1 MEKKKINSTNLIG
14 QIILLLAIMG
24 AIEFVVS
31 SGRINKLYLA
41 SPTQIFQELL
51 DLLTKNILL
60 KHILATISEF
70 LAGYGLSIAF
80 GIILGLLFVA
90 FPKIDKFFAP
100 FVSGLMSIPK
110 VAIIPLLTIW
120 FGIGFSSKVVLVF
133 LFSFFTIFFNTISG
147 AKQTSNNYLKVSRV
161 FRASK
166 IQTILK
172 VLLPSAV
179 PSIFAGL
186 RVTAA
191 TGITGVIFAEM
202 QASKKGLGFM
212 LSEAAAVYNTPRLFL
227 IIIIVTILSVI
238 LVKIVDLFEEKVF
251 LKWKNS

>member
-1 MEKKKINSTNLIG
+1 MEKKKINSKNLIG

-41 SPTQIFQELL
+41 SPSQIFQELL

-70 LAGYGLSIAF
+70 LAGYGLSIAL

-90 FPKIDKFFAP
+90 FPKVDKFFAP

-147 AKQTSNNYLKVSRV
+147 AKQTSNNYLKVSKV

-166 IQTILK
+166 FQTILK
-172 VLLPSAV
+172 VLLPSAI

-186 RVTAA
+186 RVMAA